1 MVAACP
7 SLSAFAVEQLIH
19 GLAVLGDQGAFHLAF
34 GGPAER
40 VEPGAAHTLEAGQQ
54 LERGHGARTQRH
66 LARHAGAR
74 ILAREDRRRHVEA
87 QAVFAFELVLS
98 WARNAS
104 PV

>member
-74 ILAREDRRRHVEA
+74 ILRAKIGGAMWKRR
-87 QAVFAFELVLS
+87 LYSPSNWSWS

>member
-40 VEPGAAHTLEAGQQ
+40 VEPGAAHTRSGPA
-54 LERGHGARTQRH
+54 A
-66 LARHAGAR
+66 
-74 ILAREDRRRHVEA
+74 
-87 QAVFAFELVLS
+87 
-98 WARNAS
+98 
-104 PV
+104 